1 MKVVN
6 LSQYQKIQQID
17 QKAGRYDES
26 VLAASFAMSM
36 LEVISQDQPKEAFI
50 VCGNGFNGAVGLLL
64 AHLLKTKTDIE
75 VKVADFVHHYE
86 KYQRIIEND
95 QIEIIRDL
103 RMVRDTI
110 PGCQYI
116 VDCIFG
122 TELDEKVYYPFTYL
136 IGWINDSKAFK
147 LSCDIPS
154 GMNIDNGLDYGCVIK
169 ADATVTMSVPKLGFY
184 LYPGNVNAGN
194 VIIAPSVMSKDAI
207 DEVASPFKIHNDS
220 QIKEKLPVRYK
231 HSYKGSY
238 GKVLLIAGC
247 KQTAGACILCGKAIM
262 RSGAGLLTIMSHKE
276 VLPTIN
282 LTFPEAMTI
291 EIDDY
296 NIYYQLS
303 QMDFNQYDQIVI
315 GPGLGRYSDT
325 EELLIKALNSNKPVV
340 VDADGLFYLKKHLDL
355 VRNRGQLTVIT
366 PHIGEYKRVFD
377 YNEKTI
383 IDDLLELNQIYPDLA
398 IVLKGENTLVS
409 YQGEM
414 SINTT
419 GNNALAKGGSGDV
432 LAGITG
438 GLLAQKNDIDSV
450 IAAVYVHS
458 LGADYWVKDHSEYS
472 MLASDLVEMI
482 DKALWELS
490 KVEESEEL

>member
-6 LSQYQKIQQID
+6 CSQYQKLQQMD
-17 QKAGRYDES
+17 KQAGRYDDDL
-26 VLAASFAMSM
+26 LAVSFASSM
-36 LEVISQDQPKEAFI
+36 FEVIAKDHPEELMI
-50 VCGNGFNGAVGLLL
+50 VAGEGFNGIVGLIT
-64 AHLLKTKTDIE
+64 AHFVKTKTDIQVRIAKFMMGQGKYE
-75 VKVADFVHHYE
+75 QLVK
-86 KYQRIIEND
+86 KD
-95 QIEIIRDL
+95 QIEVLTDLRAIRDL
-103 RMVRDTI
+103 LPST
-110 PGCQYI
+110 PYI

-122 TELDEKVYYPFTYL
+122 TELNEKVYYPYTYL
-136 IGWINDSKAFK
+136 IGWMNDSKGYK

-169 ADATVTMSVPKLGFY
+169 ADTTVTMSLPKLGFY
-184 LYPGNVNAGN
+184 LYPGNENAGN
-194 VIIAPSVMSKDAI
+194 IIVAPSCISKDAI
-207 DEVASPFKIHNDS
+207 DDCDSPYCIHNIS

-262 RSGAGLLTIMSHKE
+262 KSGAGLLTIMSHKE

-303 QMDFNQYDQIVI
+303 QMDFNQYDLIVI

-325 EELLIKALNSNKPVV
+325 EELLIKALRTEKPVV
-340 VDADGLFYLKKHLDL
+340 VDADGLFYLQKHLDL
-355 VRNRGQLTVIT
+355 VQARKQLTVIT
-366 PHIGEYKRVFD
+366 PHVGEYKRIFD

-383 IDDLLELNQIYPDLA
+383 VSDLLQHSEVYPNLA
-398 IVLKGENTLVS
+398 IVLKGENTLIA
-409 YQGEM
+409 YQGKIV
-414 SINTT
+414 INTT

-432 LAGITG
+432 LAGISG
-438 GLLAQKNDIDSV
+438 GLLAQKADVDSL

-458 LGADYWVKDHSEYS
+458 LAADYWVKDHSPYS

-482 DKALWELS
+482 DKVLVELS
-490 KVEESEEL
+490 KVA